1 MTSLIQILNHI
12 FLMEIVFLM
21 GWSATMG
28 IPSNEDRLLI
38 IAGAEALYLIYFIVA
53 KKRGNQ
59 Q

>member
-1 MTSLIQILNHI
+1 
-12 FLMEIVFLM
+12 MEIVFLM